1 MLRKSKHC
9 LQIDYIFLMEVS
21 DSMALSGIALFGIP
35 RNPSQLATK
44 SNTLKLDY
52 DVSFAMQKKKQ
63 SVC

>member
-1 MLRKSKHC
+1 
-9 LQIDYIFLMEVS
+9 MEVS

-35 RNPSQLATK
+35 RNPPQLATK
-44 SNTLKLDY
+44 SKTLKLDY